1 MRKIISIARFEIKRL
16 FQHRRTLLLL
26 FGMPLLF
33 TFIFGGAVTGN
44 GEYKPEILVVD
55 EDRTGLSQEL
65 INELKGTDAFSF
77 KKGNAKSVA
86 EKFDKQ
92 EITGYIR
99 VENGFEDKWKNQ
111 ETPKVVFVSAP
122 SFEGAALVEQLIN
135 DRLTKLKISTTAA
148 RYYQDITGENP
159 TAIQEKISDDLKS
172 VPAPV
177 EIVSVTKNENLKTMN
192 NLTARSAGFTIM
204 FVMIAMLSSTG
215 ILLEARQNGVWYR
228 MMSTPAT
235 KFELLG
241 GYMLAFFLIG
251 WIQFGILMTLSQMIF
266 HIEWGNTFANVILVS
281 SLLLCIIGL
290 GLFIAG
296 FVKTSEQQSVFGNL
310 IIISSCMLAGVY
322 WPVDIMPDVI
332 QEIARFLPQYWGME
346 GFAELTVR
354 GGGVADILA
363 PVGILL
369 GFAVVFLMVG
379 LRRVRF
385 E

>member
-1 MRKIISIARFEIKRL
+1 MRKIISTARFEIKRL
-16 FQHRRTLLLL
+16 FQKRRTLLHL

-55 EDRTGLSQEL
+55 GDQSDLLQQW
-65 INELKGTDAFSF
+65 INDMKASDAFTF
-77 KKGNAKSVA
+77 KKGSAKSVA
-86 EKFDKQ
+86 EQFDNQ
-92 EITGYIR
+92 EITGYISL
-99 VENGFEDKWKNQ
+99 VKGFEDKLQ
-111 ETPKVVFVSAP
+111 SEETPEIVFVSSP

-135 DRLTKLKISTTAA
+135 DSMTKLKVSTAA
-148 RYYQDITGENP
+148 AGFFQDTTGENP
-159 TAIQEKISDDLKS
+159 TAIQEKISDELKS
-172 VPAPV
+172 VPAAF
-177 EIVSVTKNENLKTMN
+177 ETVSVTKNENLQTMN

-215 ILLEARQNGVWYR
+215 ILLEARQTGVWYR

-235 KFELLG
+235 KLELLC

-251 WIQFGILMTLSQMIF
+251 WIQFGILMTLSQKIF
-266 HIEWGNTFANVILVS
+266 HIEWGNPFANMILVS
-281 SLLLCIIGL
+281 SLLLCTIGL

-310 IIISSCMLAGVY
+310 IIISTCMLAGVY
-322 WPVDIMPDVI
+322 WPVEIMPDAI
-332 QEIARFLPQYWGME
+332 QNVATFLPQYWGME

-354 GGGVADILA
+354 GGGIADIAA

-369 GFAVVFLMVG
+369 GFAVVFLVVG

>member
-1 MRKIISIARFEIKRL
+1 MRKIISIASFEIKRL
-16 FQHRRTLLLL
+16 FQKRRTLLLL

-55 EDRTGLSQEL
+55 EDQSDLSQQW
-65 INELKGTDAFSF
+65 INDMKASDAFAIKTGS
-77 KKGNAKSVA
+77 AKSVA
-86 EKFDKQ
+86 EQFENQ
-92 EITGYIR
+92 EITGYIS
-99 VENGFEDKWKNQ
+99 VGKGFEDKLQ
-111 ETPKVVFVSAP
+111 REETPEVVFVSAP

-135 DRLTKLKISTTAA
+135 DSMVKLKISTAA
-148 RYYQDITGENP
+148 AGFYQDTTGENP
-159 TAIQEKISDDLKS
+159 TAIQEKISDELKL
-172 VPAPV
+172 VPAAV
-177 EIVSVTKNENLKTMN
+177 ETVSVTKNENLQTMN

-215 ILLEARQNGVWYR
+215 ILLEARQTGVWYR

-235 KFELLG
+235 KVELLC

-251 WIQFGILMTLSQMIF
+251 WIQFGILMTLSEKIF
-266 HIEWGNTFANVILVS
+266 HIEWGNPFANMILVS
-281 SLLLCIIGL
+281 SLLLCTIGL

-310 IIISSCMLAGVY
+310 IIISTCMLAGVY
-322 WPVDIMPDVI
+322 WPVEIMPDGI
-332 QEIARFLPQYWGME
+332 QNVAKFLPQYWGME

-354 GGGVADILA
+354 GGGIADIAA

-369 GFAVVFLMVG
+369 GFAVVFLIIG

>member
-1 MRKIISIARFEIKRL
+1 MRKIISIARFEVKRL
-16 FQHRRTLLLL
+16 FQNRRTFLLL

-33 TFIFGGAVTGN
+33 TFIFGGVIN
-44 GEYKPEILVVD
+44 GDGGYKPEIAVVD
-55 EDRTGLSQEL
+55 EDQTGTSQAL
-65 INELKGTDAFSF
+65 INDMKTSDAFTFS
-77 KKGNAKSVA
+77 KGEAKRVA
-86 EKFDKQ
+86 DQFDNQ
-92 EITGYIR
+92 EITGYIS
-99 VENGFEDKWKNQ
+99 VEKGFEAKLQNQ
-111 ETPKVVFVSAP
+111 EKPEVVFVSAP

-135 DRLTKLKISTTAA
+135 DSLEKQNVSTAA
-148 RYYQDITGENP
+148 ANLYQETTGENP
-159 TAIQEKISDDLKS
+159 AAIQEKISDELTPE
-172 VPAPV
+172 PAAV
-177 EIVSVTKNENLKTMN
+177 ETVSVTKNENMQSMN

-235 KFELLG
+235 KLELLC

-251 WIQFGILMTLSQMIF
+251 WIQFGILMTLSQKIF
-266 HIEWGNTFANVILVS
+266 HIEWGNTFANMVLVS
-281 SLLLCIIGL
+281 SLLLCSIGL
-290 GLFIAG
+290 GLFLAG

-310 IIISSCMLAGVY
+310 IIISTCMLAGVY
-322 WPVDIMPDVI
+322 WPVDIMPDGIRNV
-332 QEIARFLPQYWGME
+332 AKFLPQYWGME

-354 GGGVADILA
+354 GGGIGDIVT

-379 LRRVRF
+379 LRRVKF

>member
-16 FQHRRTLLLL
+16 FQNRRTLLLL

>member
-55 EDRTGLSQEL
+55 EDQTGLSQEL
-65 INELKGTDAFSF
+65 FTELKGTEAFSF

-99 VENGFEDKWKNQ
+99 VENGFEDKWQNQ
-111 ETPKVVFVSAP
+111 EIPKVVFVSAP

-159 TAIQEKISDDLKS
+159 TAIQEKISDNLKS

-192 NLTARSAGFTIM
+192 NLTARSAGFSIM

>member
-55 EDRTGLSQEL
+55 EDQTGLSQEL
-65 INELKGTDAFSF
+65 FTELKGTEAFSF

-99 VENGFEDKWKNQ
+99 VENGFEDKWQNQ
-111 ETPKVVFVSAP
+111 EIPKVVFVSAP

-148 RYYQDITGENP
+148 RYYHDITGENP

-177 EIVSVTKNENLKTMN
+177 EIVSVTKNENFKTMN

>member
-16 FQHRRTLLLL
+16 FQKRRTLLLL

-44 GEYKPEILVVD
+44 GEYKPEISVVD
-55 EDRTGLSQEL
+55 EDQTGLSQEL
-65 INELKGTDAFSF
+65 INEMKATDTFTF
-77 KKGNAKSVA
+77 KVENGKSVA
-86 EKFDKQ
+86 EKFDHQ

-99 VENGFEDKWKNQ
+99 VEQGLEETLLNQ
-111 ETPKVVFVSAP
+111 ETPEVVFVSSP

-135 DRLTKLKISTTAA
+135 DSLVKLKISTTAA
-148 RYYQDITGENP
+148 GFYQDATGENP
-159 TAIQEKISDDLKS
+159 AAIQEKISDELKTL
-172 VPAPV
+172 PAAV
-177 EIVSVTKNENLKTMN
+177 ETVSVTKNEDLQTMN

-235 KFELLG
+235 KVELLC

-251 WIQFGILMTLSQMIF
+251 WIQFGILMTLSQKIF
-266 HIEWGNTFANVILVS
+266 HIEWGNTFANMILVS
-281 SLLLCIIGL
+281 SLLLCTIGL

-310 IIISSCMLAGVY
+310 IIISTCMLAGVY
-322 WPVDIMPDVI
+322 WPVEIMPEAI
-332 QEIARFLPQYWGME
+332 QNVAKFLPQYWGME

-354 GGGVADILA
+354 GGGISDIAA
-363 PVGILL
+363 PVGVLL
-369 GFAVVFLMVG
+369 GFAVVFLLVG

>member
-16 FQHRRTLLLL
+16 FQKRRTLLLL
-26 FGMPLLF
+26 FGMPILF

-44 GEYKPEILVVD
+44 GKYKPEISVVD
-55 EDRTGLSQEL
+55 EDQTGLSQEL
-65 INELKGTDAFSF
+65 INELKETGAFTFKTTD
-77 KKGNAKSVA
+77 AKSVA
-86 EKFDKQ
+86 EQFDNQ
-92 EITGYIR
+92 EITGYIS
-99 VENGFEDKWKNQ
+99 VEKGFE
-111 ETPKVVFVSAP
+111 ETLKKQATPEVVFISAP
-122 SFEGAALVEQLIN
+122 SFEGAALLEQLIN
-135 DRLTKLKISTTAA
+135 DSMVNLKVSMAA
-148 RYYQDITGENP
+148 AGFYHDTTGEDP
-159 TAIQEKISDDLKS
+159 AVIQEKISDELKS
-172 VPAPV
+172 VPPAV
-177 EIVSVTKNENLKTMN
+177 ETTSVTKNENLQTMN

-235 KFELLG
+235 KVELLG

-251 WIQFGILMTLSQMIF
+251 WIQFGILMTLSEKIF
-266 HIEWGNTFANVILVS
+266 HIEWGNMFANMILVS
-281 SLLLCIIGL
+281 SLLLCTIGL

-310 IIISSCMLAGVY
+310 IIISTCMLAGVY
-322 WPVDIMPDVI
+322 WPVEIMPDAI
-332 QEIARFLPQYWGME
+332 QNISKFLPQYWGME

-354 GGGVADILA
+354 GGGIADIVA

>member
-16 FQHRRTLLLL
+16 FQNRRTLLLL

-55 EDRTGLSQEL
+55 EDQTGLSQEL
-65 INELKGTDAFSF
+65 ITELKGTDAFSF

-99 VENGFEDKWKNQ
+99 VENGFEDKWQNQ
-111 ETPKVVFVSAP
+111 EIPKVVFVSAP

-192 NLTARSAGFTIM
+192 NLTARSAGFSIM

-215 ILLEARQNGVWYR
+215 VLLEARQNGVWYR

>member
-1 MRKIISIARFEIKRL
+1 MRKIIAIARFEIKRI
-16 FQHRRTLLLL
+16 FQKRQTFLLL

-33 TFIFGGAVTGN
+33 TFIFGGILTGD
-44 GEYKPEILVVD
+44 GDYKPEISVVD
-55 EDRTGLSQEL
+55 QDKTAFSQAL
-65 INELKGTDAFSF
+65 INEVKTTDAVKF
-77 KKGNAKSVA
+77 KLEDAKSVA
-86 EKFDKQ
+86 EKFDNQ

-99 VENGFEDKWKNQ
+99 LEKGFEEKLQNQ
-111 ETPKVVFVSAP
+111 ETPEVVFVSSP
-122 SFEGAALVEQLIN
+122 SFDGAALVEQIIN
-135 DRLTKLKISTTAA
+135 DSLVKLKISTAA
-148 RYYQDITGENP
+148 AGFYQDTTGEEP
-159 TAIQEKISDDLKS
+159 AVIQDKITDELES
-172 VPAPV
+172 VPAAV
-177 EIVSVTKNENLKTMN
+177 ETITVTKNEELQSMN

-235 KFELLG
+235 KVELLC
-241 GYMLAFFLIG
+241 GYLLAFFLIG
-251 WIQFGILMTLSQMIF
+251 WIQFGILMTVSQKIF
-266 HIEWGNTFANVILVS
+266 HIEWGNTFANMVLVS
-281 SLLLCIIGL
+281 SLLLCTIGL

-310 IIISSCMLAGVY
+310 IIISTCMLAGVY
-322 WPVDIMPDVI
+322 WPVEIMPDAI
-332 QEIARFLPQYWGME
+332 QNVAKFLPQYWGME

-354 GGGVADILA
+354 GGGVEDILA

-369 GFAVVFLMVG
+369 GFAAVFLMVG

>member
-16 FQHRRTLLLL
+16 FQNRRTLLLL

-55 EDRTGLSQEL
+55 EDRTGLSKEL

-99 VENGFEDKWKNQ
+99 VENGFEDKWQNQ

-363 PVGILL
+363 PIGILL